1 MTDPSGWSSEA
12 AAQYLRMAD
21 VLVPARRNVVSV
33 VADLAT
39 AFVDDDCRVLDLG
52 CGSGEVTAA
61 ILRRK
66 PRASALL
73 VDASAEMIRLARDR
87 FRNNPNV
94 RVVRHDLDNGV
105 PGGIEPGDFHSVVS
119 CFATHH
125 VDPERR
131 VNLYLGVRRA
141 LRRDGVFV
149 NGDRFVGEAPAVH
162 EWEHESWVRWMAT
175 RIRDK
180 LDREVTPG
188 EVGETQAETDDRLQ
202 DRPGTVWDMRKD
214 MLEAGFR
221 YVDCLLKTRV
231 IAVLAA
237 SGSAAPSPSLS

>member
-1 MTDPSGWSSEA
+1 MGQISLCQLTQS
-12 AAQYLRMAD
+12 
-21 VLVPARRNVVSV
+21 
-33 VADLAT
+33 
-39 AFVDDDCRVLDLG
+39 
-52 CGSGEVTAA
+52 
-61 ILRRK
+61 
-66 PRASALL
+66 
-73 VDASAEMIRLARDR
+73 RLARGQ
-87 FRNNPNV
+87 P
-94 RVVRHDLDNGV
+94 GV
-105 PGGIEPGDFHSVVS
+105 QFGRQVGETRQDDVGLGDGLAMVGAFEHQGGIEPGDFHSVVS